1 MSRWRVW
8 LPLLRF
14 VSFIGLAGWQLT
26 QPNDEFVESRMIGKP
41 LPYFALPAATPDRPA
56 LAAKDFADGKPRLLN
71 IWASWCAPCKA
82 EAPQLE
88 QLRAQGADIM
98 GVAIRDRPDD
108 IARFLAQYGN
118 PYAAIGR
125 DERTVGALVNQKV
138 LVAAADDPGMH
149 AGTLFAVHHDAATDQ
164 AADRQGGPFRTKLH
178 RLAVDM
184 QIERQFGIS
193 IVGRQGLD
201 L

>member
-8 LPLLRF
+8 LPLLLF

-41 LPYFALPAATPDRPA
+41 LPYFTLPAATPDRPA
-56 LAAKDFADGKPRLLN
+56 LATKDFADGKPRLLN

-125 DERTVGALVNQKV
+125 DDLSEVQLGIGSSGVPETFVINGNGVITYQHIGDIRAEDVPMLMEK
-138 LVAAADDPGMH
+138 LRE
-149 AGTLFAVHHDAATDQ
+149 AGQ
-164 AADRQGGPFRTKLH
+164 
-178 RLAVDM
+178 
-184 QIERQFGIS
+184 
-193 IVGRQGLD
+193 
-201 L
+201 